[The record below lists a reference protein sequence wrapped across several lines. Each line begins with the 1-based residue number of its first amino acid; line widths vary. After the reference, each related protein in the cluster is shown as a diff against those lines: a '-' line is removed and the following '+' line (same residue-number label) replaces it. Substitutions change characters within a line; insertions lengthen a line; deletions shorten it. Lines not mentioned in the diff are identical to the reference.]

1 VFANKTQLVIMVKLK
16 IVANVLEFAIMVF
29 IIKMELVFS
38 EDVQVD
44 LKIMGSVDVSVQQ
57 SLLVDAS
64 HQLSN

>member
-38 EDVQVD
+38 EDVQAD
-44 LKIMGSVDVSVQQ
+44 LKIMDSVDVSVQQ